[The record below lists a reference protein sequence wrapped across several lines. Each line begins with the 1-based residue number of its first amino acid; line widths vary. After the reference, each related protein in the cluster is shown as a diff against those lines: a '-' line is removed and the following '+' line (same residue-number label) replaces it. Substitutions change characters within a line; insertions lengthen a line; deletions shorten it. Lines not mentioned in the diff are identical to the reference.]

1 MMRLFGCNLVALD
14 PNLSEISVEMTEL
27 DPSSEQILQ
36 TLERH
41 GRLSN
46 IDLADRVG
54 LSPSACLRRVQEL
67 ERRGVIK
74 GYRAIIDRSA
84 IQPTITIFVMVAL
97 SQQQKEDV
105 RAFESAMAAAP
116 QVLECHNIAGSVEY
130 LLRVEV
136 GDLGEYKDFHAHT
149 LGELPQIQS
158 ITSHFCL
165 QTSKDIR
172 NRLIR

>member
-1 MMRLFGCNLVALD
+1 MSDLD
-14 PNLSEISVEMTEL
+14 AHSEK
-27 DPSSEQILQ
+27 ILLA
-36 TLERH
+36 LERG
-41 GRLSN
+41 GRLTN
-46 IDLADRVG
+46 IELARRVG

-67 ERRGVIK
+67 ERKGVIQ

-84 IQPTITIFVMVAL
+84 LAPRITVFVMVGLA
-97 SQQQKEDV
+97 QQLHKDA
-105 RAFESAMAAAP
+105 RAFERAMDAAP

-149 LGELPQIQS
+149 LGELPQVQS

-165 QTSKDIR
+165 DTSKDIR
-172 NRLIR
+172 NRLQR